1 MNSIQFVRCATTGTA
16 RRLYAKKYID
26 DVSRD
31 MFMLSGAAQG
41 LISLTIFPS
50 SFKFDGNL
58 FCSHSGHDKVIA
70 MKFCTW
76 RDSCVVV
83 KLSQNC
89 VALWYHTM
97 ELRQFQFSIGF
108 EWLWKKLFVKWAP
121 GYCTQ
126 HTLTPTCFAEK
137 LGLHVYHFLF
147 WSRLRFFDTF
157 TIWCLGGKT
166 KTMKTCSLDSNRIR
180 DISCIMWHVK
190 RLTDQTSSRVSQLRL
205 VTLKATWHMYA
216 FTRCSMWTAQDT
228 KPSRFELLTYFNYTT
243 AWACSNSAIKLDW
256 YCSFFSV
263 FGYDFSQLIFIIF
276 FVFSLVCVQI
286 FPTPQTRNDK
296 HGCYYTRLNPALKI
310 NELWRSLDFD
320 IEVYDIFMLELK
332 MHFFGIWLQ
341 LHPSIVEVYKGQCCY
356 YTMQR

>member
-1 MNSIQFVRCATTGTA
+1 MEI
-16 RRLYAKKYID
+16 
-26 DVSRD
+26 
-31 MFMLSGAAQG
+31 
-41 LISLTIFPS
+41 LISY
-50 SFKFDGNL
+50 NL
-58 FCSHSGHDKVIA
+58 FDVQLLGRHGDYMPRNTLMTFPVICSCCRAQPRGSFHEQFFHRHSNSTEIYSALIQVMIEWSLWNFAHGATAV
-70 MKFCTW
+70 
-76 RDSCVVV
+76 
-83 KLSQNC
+83 LSWNLQNC

-228 KPSRFELLTYFNYTT
+228 KPNRFELLTYFNYAT
-243 AWACSNSAIKLDW
+243 AWACLNSAIKLDW
-256 YCSFFSV
+256 YCSFFSL
-263 FGYDFSQLIFIIF
+263 FGYDFSPLIFIIILF
-276 FVFSLVCVQI
+276 SVLHVFICSYS
-286 FPTPQTRNDK
+286 TNMEWQTWLLL
-296 HGCYYTRLNPALKI
+296 YTFESCIKN
-310 NELWRSLDFD
+310 
-320 IEVYDIFMLELK
+320 
-332 MHFFGIWLQ
+332 
-341 LHPSIVEVYKGQCCY
+341 
-356 YTMQR
+356 